1 MLHCTIAYADKQA
14 IEQRL
19 ELPFYVVV
27 ETQLTAQ
34 TPILARLLFVFLPSS
49 FLSCTVEEKKN
60 VKIGRKEIKEQMM
73 IPDKEIISNSIV
85 KRSCETHRGET
96 QRKELTR
103 RKKAKQNNSRND
115 DTTVLYTRRICYVF
129 SFSPWIKNFT
139 FQYMCICIFSIRT

>member
-85 KRSCETHRGET
+85 KRSCETHRGG
-96 QRKELTR
+96 
-103 RKKAKQNNSRND
+103 KKNERN
-115 DTTVLYTRRICYVF
+115 
-129 SFSPWIKNFT
+129 
-139 FQYMCICIFSIRT
+139 

>member
-49 FLSCTVEEKKN
+49 FLSCTVEEKKKCKN
-60 VKIGRKEIKEQMM
+60 RKEGNKRTDDDSGQGNNL
-73 IPDKEIISNSIV
+73 KLNCQEI
-85 KRSCETHRGET
+85 
-96 QRKELTR
+96 
-103 RKKAKQNNSRND
+103 
-115 DTTVLYTRRICYVF
+115 
-129 SFSPWIKNFT
+129 
-139 FQYMCICIFSIRT
+139 M